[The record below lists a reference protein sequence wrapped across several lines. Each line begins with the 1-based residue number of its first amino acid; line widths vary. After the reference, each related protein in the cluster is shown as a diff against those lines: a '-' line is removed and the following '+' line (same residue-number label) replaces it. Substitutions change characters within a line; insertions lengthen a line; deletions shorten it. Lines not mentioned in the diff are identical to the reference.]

1 VGGQGG
7 GEPKPAAAEVKAPA
21 QTAAPAAKE
30 QPKVARPHRTQ
41 ASGKD
46 DDAENRPSQLD
57 QIRAAISD
65 EPKPKKPREPK
76 AK

>member
-1 VGGQGG
+1 VPAFRDVVRRIDSIRNTQKIT
-7 GEPKPAAAEVKAPA
+7 ESMQVVAATRLKRAQAAA
-21 QTAAPAAKE
+21 
-30 QPKVARPHRTQ
+30 
-41 ASGKD
+41 KD
-46 DDAENRPSQLD
+46 EDAEGRPSQLD

>member
-1 VGGQGG
+1 V
-7 GEPKPAAAEVKAPA
+7 VKAPA
-21 QTAAPAAKE
+21 PAHAPAKE
-30 QPKVARPHRTQ
+30 QPKVAKPHLAQ
-41 ASGKD
+41 AAAKD
-46 DDAENRPSQLD
+46 EDAEGRPSQLD